1 MIKMYCSSVK
11 LGRLHCFWQLPGV
24 LAQTLVLKFLSTT
37 LVVLYDYAVDY
48 VIFVEEAHW
57 YPELSHVE
65 IRLCLLQTFYSE
77 IISDPHEFFPL
88 KPLRFGSPIQ
98 PVLLFTPRPTWTRL
112 EVITFNRSVTRVSYI
127 NFCFLWNQ
135 KQLIQPTLVGLINI
149 PRATVNELK
158 QD

>member
-1 MIKMYCSSVK
+1 MIKMYGSSVK
-11 LGRLHCFWQLPGV
+11 PCRLHCFWQLPGV

-57 YPELSHVE
+57 YPELSHVAV
-65 IRLCLLQTFYSE
+65 RFCLLQTFYSE

-112 EVITFNRSVTRVSYI
+112 EVTISSTSLLLSFCSLFVDWTPNCFGEALMERVQGSV
-127 NFCFLWNQ
+127 FLCR
-135 KQLIQPTLVGLINI
+135 KG
-149 PRATVNELK
+149 
-158 QD
+158 